1 MPVEAAKSP
10 TSNPVPLADANAQNT
25 PKKKQAVGKAAL
37 AKVTL
42 LDGSVLDV
50 TIDVSAF
57 GRLSFFSF
65 LLVVSRLARCAPFKW
80 SNFIVPFLS
89 SENCSERQKEKI

>member
-10 TSNPVPLADANAQNT
+10 TSNPVPLADANAQST

-50 TIDVSAF
+50 TIDVSVLAENI
-57 GRLSFFSF
+57 RVFFLCFISTFNFTNRKMIQIFVYPFFF
-65 LLVVSRLARCAPFKW
+65 LPF
-80 SNFIVPFLS
+80 
-89 SENCSERQKEKI
+89 SERQKEKI